1 MRGLF
6 PLLEEAANRAVPALD
21 TGGSVL
27 KAMIASASAAQR
39 TFFVCFFK
47 IFVVVVSA
55 LLATRE
61 SNPKGPCQKTSAV
74 FALLLTE
81 EKPCFSPSQCSYS
94 LQRC

>member
-1 MRGLF
+1 MRRLF
-6 PLLEEAANRAVPALD
+6 PLLGEAANIAVPALD
-21 TGGSVL
+21 TGGSML

-39 TFFVCFFK
+39 TSFCLLFK
-47 IFVVVVSA
+47 IFVAVVSA

-74 FALLLTE
+74 FVLLLTQ